1 MTKYIRLFKKG
12 MYRFCMMFLLILIS
26 SGCNVKEIETQTQT
40 ETNNQ
45 YAVQEPE
52 MTVIDGINYITEQ
65 GIKLKVTYPIISKD
79 IADGNL
85 VGTYMVNPVKLGNG
99 LGEKDEMAY
108 IVAGIIEWP
117 SLYNDENIEK
127 LEYTAYNAS
136 CIFDYSDMSENKY
149 TKKQM
154 DIKGETKTIYGND
167 EKSWKLKKTPALN
180 TQKVSSTDLQPYT
193 RSNLKNMNS
202 LFLHKTAKRQLMQQ
216 KKLIFSESKFTERM
230 FSFADLSK
238 SAAAAK
244 MTVCIAEFENQT
256 SMRNAMF

>member
-99 LGEKDEMAY
+99 LGAVSYTHLNIIIQVNSTLLKTDY
-108 IVAGIIEWP
+108 I
-117 SLYNDENIEK
+117 Y
-127 LEYTAYNAS
+127 
-136 CIFDYSDMSENKY
+136 IFN
-149 TKKQM
+149 
-154 DIKGETKTIYGND
+154 
-167 EKSWKLKKTPALN
+167 N
-180 TQKVSSTDLQPYT
+180 TL
-193 RSNLKNMNS
+193 
-202 LFLHKTAKRQLMQQ
+202 
-216 KKLIFSESKFTERM
+216 
-230 FSFADLSK
+230 
-238 SAAAAK
+238 
-244 MTVCIAEFENQT
+244 
-256 SMRNAMF
+256 

>member
-45 YAVQEPE
+45 YAVKEPE

-167 EKSWKLKKTPALN
+167 EN
-180 TQKVSSTDLQPYT
+180 
-193 RSNLKNMNS
+193 
-202 LFLHKTAKRQLMQQ
+202 
-216 KKLIFSESKFTERM
+216 
-230 FSFADLSK
+230 
-238 SAAAAK
+238 
-244 MTVCIAEFENQT
+244 
-256 SMRNAMF
+256 